1 MEDEADTP
9 AAQPTQDHETDDAA
23 AERAALLEAF
33 DLDGD
38 GKISN
43 TEAAR
48 ANLGVID
55 ARLQSLAER
64 GGIIGKLAA
73 AAHRVL
79 DRFDND

>member
-1 MEDEADTP
+1 MEDEDDP
-9 AAQPTQDHETDDAA
+9 AAEHPTPDQEAGDDA
-23 AERAALLEAF
+23 AERAATLDAY

-38 GKISN
+38 GKVSN

-55 ARLQSLAER
+55 AGLQSLAER
-64 GGIIGKLAA
+64 GGIVGKLAA